1 MFMFLSL
8 CLPVLVHGS
17 VHEYAYSCS
26 CPCVFLST
34 VLFMSTRIPALVH
47 ACSCSCL

>member
-8 CLPVLVHGS
+8 CLPVLVHRS

-26 CPCVFLST
+26 CPCVFLFLSI
-34 VLFMSTRIPALVH
+34 VSFLSVDDPVRVH
-47 ACSCSCL
+47 APVLV